1 MLFVSLV
8 CRKIRNVW
16 VCGSVVVL
24 VLVVANVLSAHA
36 LTDINVCSKPQL
48 LAAVNT
54 AQPGDRIRL
63 CNGVW
68 VDLKLVLS
76 RSGSAEQPIVL
87 TTQNPGGVTIS
98 GHSYIELAGSYIHIS
113 GFRWADYGD
122 PSPKVGFIQT
132 SSESHHCKISEM
144 VFEEDIQSPKTE
156 WIFNVALRGRGHEV
170 FSSAFLEKRGLG
182 AQLLVWQGGENL
194 NHELHHLY
202 FRRKPL
208 GYEVN
213 GEQLNGGESLQTGA
227 GDGVELLADDLSAH
241 HLFFDNASGESEII
255 SVKGSRQVLSDIV
268 MIGCQGALSL
278 RMGNTN
284 TIQRV
289 YINGQNKHWAAGVL
303 VLGDNHTIKDVFV
316 TGISDK
322 WTGGIQIPSGNPRL
336 DQDAANKV
344 VVDHVTVLDASD
356 SITIGTEGIPPSN
369 LLFDSVIVVQK
380 VREDRVLF
388 VYNAEG
394 AFMFRNSFLHG
405 ESNVTYPS
413 GAQNIDP
420 VLVSAS
426 DGLSLPAQ
434 SGPAYRYGSR
444 MTGFPVQRNQTGP
457 QTFSYNVTATK
468 KNKMTTPNG
477 LRTVTQR

>member
-122 PSPKVGFIQT
+122 PSPKRAFIQT
-132 SSESHHCKISEM
+132 SSESRHCKISEM
-144 VFEEDIQSPKTE
+144 VFDEDRQSIPNV
-156 WIFNVALRGRGHEV
+156 WIFDIALRGTSHEV
-170 FSSAFLEKRGLG
+170 FNTAFLGKTTVG

-202 FRRKPL
+202 FRRRPL
-208 GYEVN
+208 GYHRN

-268 MIGCQGALSL
+268 MIGCEGALSL
-278 RMGNTN
+278 RAGNIN

-289 YINGQNKHWAAGVL
+289 YINGQNKHWAAGVRAH
-303 VLGDNHTIKDVFV
+303 GDNHTIEDVFV

-322 WTGGIQIPSGNPRL
+322 WMGGIHFPSGGPHH
-336 DQDAANKV
+336 DAADDIIIN
-344 VVDHVTVLDASD
+344 HVTILDASD
-356 SITIGTEGIPPSN
+356 SITIGAKGNPPSN
-369 LLFDSVIVVQK
+369 LVFHSVIAVQK
-380 VREDRVLF
+380 TREDRVLF

-405 ESNVTYPS
+405 ESNV
-413 GAQNIDP
+413 AQLQGVQMLDAR
-420 VLVSAS
+420 LA
-426 DGLSLPAQ
+426 PAQ
-434 SGPAYRYGSR
+434 DGVYLPDPNGPAHGYGSR

-457 QTFSYNVTATK
+457 QTFSYNLE
-468 KNKMTTPNG
+468 TTHSV
-477 LRTVTQR
+477 R